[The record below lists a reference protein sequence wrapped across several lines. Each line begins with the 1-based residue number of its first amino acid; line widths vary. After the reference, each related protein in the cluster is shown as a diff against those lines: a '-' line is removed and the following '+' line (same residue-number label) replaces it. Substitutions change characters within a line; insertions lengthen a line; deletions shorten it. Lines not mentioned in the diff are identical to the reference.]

1 MRRPLAVA
9 LLTALAL
16 PTVPA
21 GPAVAAS
28 AGHAANTGNTGTAAG
43 EAVDLDMITRIRAEG
58 FERSQVMD
66 TLFQLTDVI
75 GPRLTGS
82 AQGREASEW
91 TRQQFAKWGLANAH
105 LEPYPFG
112 RGWSYTHASL
122 RLVAPREAQ
131 LFAIPEAWTPGT
143 QGPIRGPVVRAKI
156 ESEKDLAQYK
166 GKLGGKILLLGEP
179 REIKESTES
188 DVKRYDEAKLQEV
201 AQYELPRP
209 RPDFRTRGLQRR
221 KLRKALAEF
230 LNAEKALATISTSPR
245 SNGILGVAGR
255 GSWEPGSEA
264 PGVPGLVVQSETF
277 DSLVRLVDDGRP
289 VEVEIDVVAR
299 FDPEGAQSSDTL
311 AEIPGGDKAAE
322 VVMAGA
328 HLDSW
333 HGGTGT
339 TDNAAG
345 SAVVMEAVRILKA
358 VGAKPR
364 RTIRAALWTGEE
376 QGLLGSYYYVQQHFA
391 SRPEPTDPVQKE
403 LPVSLRQET
412 WPLTVKPEHGK
423 LAAYFNLDNGSGK
436 IRGIYAE
443 NNASVRPIFEAWL
456 APLHDLGADTVTLRA
471 TGGTDHQSFDRVGL
485 PGFQF
490 IQDELD
496 YDTRTHHTNL
506 DVYDRAR
513 PDDLKQAA
521 VVLATF
527 LYDAAMR
534 PEPLPRKPLP
544 VEPPKKE
551 KKPAAEEKKE
561 EGGPSR

>member
-21 GPAVAAS
+21 RPAS
-28 AGHAANTGNTGTAAG
+28 AATAANTGTAAG